1 MSYSKVQSSVVG
13 NLPDIAKV
21 KGRPRGRRSTPG
33 QRSTPRSN
41 QGRPR
46 GQIKVDP
53 EVKSRSTPRP
63 ASQDLRRWYRQQE
76 RTGKSTST
84 PLRPDRC
91 TCTVPPRRL
100 DPRSYAVSI
109 GVIQKRRA
117 AVGVAMPCMHSVGT
131 NRPIRVLVLF
141 RFVSFYCRCLRRHS
155 SVDNSSVRGPRKVG
169 HNGCCRWTFCC
180 SVAAGP
186 LDGRCQ
192 APRTIREGGQRCEA
206 DFAPKVPAVVGPPLR
221 HVTRTWNGFN
231 PLDCRFWVRP
241 FATT

>member
-21 KGRPRGRRSTPG
+21 KGRPRG

-53 EVKSRSTPRP
+53 KVEGRPRGPRGRRSKVDPEVKDRPRGRRSTPRP
-63 ASQDLRRWYRQQE
+63 ASQDLRRQQG

-100 DPRSYAVSI
+100 DPRSYAASLSSCHP
-109 GVIQKRRA
+109 KRRA
-117 AVGVAMPCMHSVGT
+117 AVRVSMPCMHSVGT

-155 SVDNSSVRGPRKVG
+155 SVDPSSVRGPPEGRSQGLVPMDALWQ
-169 HNGCCRWTFCC
+169 CCGGSSLASGREMSGAAYNQRRGA
-180 SVAAGP
+180 SVAK
-186 LDGRCQ
+186 R
-192 APRTIREGGQRCEA
+192 I
-206 DFAPKVPAVVGPPLR
+206 LR
-221 HVTRTWNGFN
+221 RRY
-231 PLDCRFWVRP
+231 LL
-241 FATT
+241 